1 MPMDKYF
8 VRIGFSCTSYGNLTG
23 YVFANSLEEAEEL
36 LCDHDNIHE
45 QDYDN
50 NDSDNYNYYEDEAEI
65 DLETENVTPP
75 AEHQNPSQTNS
86 PFYNLPA
93 YFLAELNAL

>member
-75 AEHQNPSQTNS
+75 AEHHPSQTNT
-86 PFYNLPA
+86 PFYNLPS